1 MEKIKDRAKKYEIT
15 LKLKS
20 NGYYIARISLGIGV
34 GASPRLEKSGTTAEN
49 ALLNLLNELILYID
63 VSFSSG

>member
-20 NGYYIARISLGIGV
+20 NGYYIARISLGIG
-34 GASPRLEKSGTTAEN
+34 GRSKSKT
-49 ALLNLLNELILYID
+49 
-63 VSFSSG
+63 